1 MNAYVT
7 TKDQDKARIQWACR
21 RGLLELDL
29 LFKTFM
35 RRGFDE
41 LDVSQRADF
50 EHMLQ
55 HGDQELLGWM
65 MGSASPT
72 NRAFQDVIERIRSS
86 VAVEH

>member
-1 MNAYVT
+1 MT
-7 TKDQDKARIQWACR
+7 EDPDKARIRWACR

-35 RRGFDE
+35 RQGFDA
-41 LDVSQRADF
+41 LDAAQRADF
-50 EHMLQ
+50 EHLLQ

-72 NRAFQDVIERIRSS
+72 NRAFQDVIERIR
-86 VAVEH
+86 AAAAAEH